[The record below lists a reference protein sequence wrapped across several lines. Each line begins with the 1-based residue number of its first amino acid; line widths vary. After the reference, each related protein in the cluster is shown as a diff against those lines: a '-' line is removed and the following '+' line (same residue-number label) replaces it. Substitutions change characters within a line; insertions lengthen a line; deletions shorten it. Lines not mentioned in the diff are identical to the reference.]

1 MTPGIGWT
9 VALARVPGS
18 HGVKR
23 CTAVH
28 NFDFSRSWPPGPRTD
43 DADGHPLAPSG
54 LRDTSC
60 LFSFLTF
67 CRKKIM
73 SAFDGGRLSS
83 NTGVMFSA
91 LS

>member
-1 MTPGIGWT
+1 MTLG
-9 VALARVPGS
+9 A
-18 HGVKR
+18 
-23 CTAVH
+23 
-28 NFDFSRSWPPGPRTD
+28 D
-43 DADGHPLAPSG
+43 DGHPLAPSG

-60 LFSFLTF
+60 RFSFLTF

>member
-1 MTPGIGWT
+1 MTLGAG
-9 VALARVPGS
+9 
-18 HGVKR
+18 
-23 CTAVH
+23 
-28 NFDFSRSWPPGPRTD
+28 
-43 DADGHPLAPSG
+43 DGHPLAPSG

-60 LFSFLTF
+60 RFSFLAF

-83 NTGVMFSA
+83 NTGVMLSA